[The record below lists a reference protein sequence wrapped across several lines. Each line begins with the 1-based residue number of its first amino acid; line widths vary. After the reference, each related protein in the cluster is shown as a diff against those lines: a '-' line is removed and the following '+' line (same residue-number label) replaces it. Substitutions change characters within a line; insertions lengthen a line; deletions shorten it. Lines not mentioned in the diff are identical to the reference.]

1 MARALIIEDNASFR
15 TMLRLA
21 LTQLGHEVI
30 EARHGK
36 EGLAL
41 QRKTSVD
48 FVITDL
54 LMPEME
60 GVETIMALKRCAPQ
74 LKIIAISGG
83 GKVPAED
90 YLQIAAKV
98 GATCTLAKP
107 FSAKA
112 LAAAVATVLQPG

>member
-1 MARALIIEDNASFR
+1 MARALVIEDNAPFR

-21 LTQLGHEVI
+21 LAQLGHEVV

-41 QRKTSVD
+41 QRKAAVD

-60 GVETIMALKRCAPQ
+60 GIETIIALKRQAPK

-83 GKVPAED
+83 GKAPADD
-90 YLQIAAKV
+90 YLEIAARV
-98 GATCTLAKP
+98 GATCTLVKP

-112 LAAAVATVLQPG
+112 LAAAVETVLKAD

>member
-1 MARALIIEDNASFR
+1 MARALIIEDNAAFR

-21 LTQLGHEVI
+21 LGQLGHEVV
-30 EARHGK
+30 EARHGR

-41 QRKTSVD
+41 QRKTTVD

-54 LMPEME
+54 VMPEME
-60 GVETIMALKRCAPQ
+60 GVETIMALRRVAPA
-74 LKIIAISGG
+74 LKIIAMSGG
-83 GKVPAED
+83 GKAPAED
-90 YLQIAAKV
+90 YLEIAAKV

-112 LAAAVATVLQPG
+112 L